1 MLEFLPEDILNAA
14 AEQPRLFMDA
24 VEYRVQR
31 MDRRIQAEAAMKHM
45 QAERSLEIREEQ
57 AASADRI
64 TENKITAM
72 LATDVDLQQ
81 TVQAFN
87 QEERGE
93 EYAKLLLEAYRMRRD
108 CLRII
113 SNLTRDEMSLQRAA
127 EANAEKI
134 ASTRQRLRDK
144 FPGSQE

>member
-1 MLEFLPEDILNAA
+1 MEFLPEDILNAA

-45 QAERSLEIREEQ
+45 QAEQSLEIREEQ

-113 SNLTRDEMSLQRAA
+113 GELSGREFALNHIAEEGANKVKALKSTLKKKYPGGSL
-127 EANAEKI
+127 
-134 ASTRQRLRDK
+134 
-144 FPGSQE
+144 